1 MDQRLLR
8 NFYLN
13 QGYYNVKINSSFAKL
28 INEDEFELVLT
39 LIQIKNFLMN

>member
-13 QGYYNVKINSSFAKL
+13 QGYYNVEINSSYAKL
-28 INEDEFELVLT
+28 INEDEFELVFN
-39 LIQIKNFLMN
+39 INSNKKFF